1 MINSLRNYLVAAW
14 AELGKVVWPSR
25 SQAWRLT
32 LMVIG
37 FSAFF
42 AALLGSLDY
51 IFSALLQKLIL
62 KG

>member
-14 AELGKVVWPSR
+14 AELGKVVWPNR
-25 SQAWRLT
+25 RKATRLT

-42 AALLGSLDY
+42 AAFLGALDY
-51 IFSALLQKLIL
+51 VFSLGLQKLIL